1 MTPSKRFPFII
12 GLILFTFLLAPSRLP
27 GQKEDDLDK
36 ALKRLNSASASFATG
51 LKDFN
56 AGRLDKAEEDFRS
69 CLGKFPEHAYAH
81 YYLANIFFLHRNF
94 PASLS
99 QMESAMAQLDL
110 MNALAERAD
119 KRKIEKLDSLQDS
132 LDAMW
137 DAADRT
143 SAPCRNKRSI
153 EWDKK
158 LAENEA
164 FQAEKAAAEKK
175 AAFTR
180 MKAHYTY
187 FLGNIHFRLQNIPEA
202 FRCYEE
208 AIRIDPRHAD
218 ATNNLVAICYVAR
231 QYPVAQAFLQK
242 AEEQGLDESLN
253 LELKERLYKALGRS
267 TEGILQEDVL
277 AKDPDRLGVR
287 RFALAYQ
294 PEPVGSPKLYVNA
307 YVVYNPA
314 SRTALLIDPGVED
327 SRIGAFIQDKNLKV
341 MAVLNTHGHRDHRG
355 ANAFFAKQLQAP
367 VFVPKNDAR
376 EYDTPPGRLL
386 QDGEVLEL
394 EGLTIRI
401 LHTPGH
407 SEGSLCFQIGDI
419 LFSGDTLFRGDVGR
433 IGIENGKKR
442 NEVLAA
448 MVKTIREKLL
458 VLPEDTIVCPGHG
471 KTTTIGAEKA
481 NNPLLA
487 KSTFFP
493 AASAR

>member
-1 MTPSKRFPFII
+1 MTPFKRFPLII
-12 GLILFTFLLAPSRLP
+12 GIILSALFLAPSHLA

-36 ALKRLNSASASFATG
+36 ALKKLDSASASFAAG
-51 LKDFN
+51 LKEFN

-94 PASLS
+94 PASLN
-99 QMESAMAQLDL
+99 QMELAMAQFDL
-110 MNALAERAD
+110 MNALAGRAD
-119 KRKIEKLDSLQDS
+119 KRKIEKLDALQDS
-132 LDAMW
+132 LDVMW

-164 FQAEKAAAEKK
+164 FQAEKAAAEKT

-187 FLGNIHFRLQNIPEA
+187 FLGNIQFQLQKIPEA

-218 ATNNLVAICYVAR
+218 AYNNLIAICYVAR
-231 QYPVAQAFLQK
+231 QYDAAQAFLEK
-242 AEEQGLDESLN
+242 AERQGLDESLN
-253 LELKERLYKALGRS
+253 LELKERLFKAMGRP
-267 TEGILQEDVL
+267 TEGILREDVSV
-277 AKDPDRLGVR
+277 KDPARLGVR

-294 PEPVGSPKLYVNA
+294 PESAGSPKQYVNA
-307 YVVYNPA
+307 YVVHNPE
-314 SRTALLIDPGVED
+314 SREAILIDPGVED
-327 SRIGAFIQDKNLKV
+327 PRIGDFIREKGLKV
-341 MAVLNTHGHRDHRG
+341 RAVLNTHDHRDHIG
-355 ANAFFAKQLQAP
+355 ADAFFAKLLRAP
-367 VFVPKNDAR
+367 VFAPKDDAR
-376 EYDTPPGRLL
+376 YFQSPPDRLL
-386 QDGEVLEL
+386 KDADVLEFD
-394 EGLTIRI
+394 GLSVLI
-401 LHTPGH
+401 LQTPGH
-407 SEGSLCFQIGDI
+407 TEGSLCFLIGET

-448 MVKTIREKLL
+448 MVKTIRAKLL
-458 VLPEDTIVCPGHG
+458 SLPDDTVVCPGHG

-487 KSTFFP
+487 K
-493 AASAR
+493 